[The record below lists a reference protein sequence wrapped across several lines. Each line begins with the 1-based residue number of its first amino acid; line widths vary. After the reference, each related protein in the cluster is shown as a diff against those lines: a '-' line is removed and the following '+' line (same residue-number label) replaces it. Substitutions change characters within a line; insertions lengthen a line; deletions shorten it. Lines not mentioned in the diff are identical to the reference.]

1 MLFDVSNLHVLL
13 SFFFSFDSMRSFI
26 INHNFFKFLI
36 QLLGEQKLEIEEEEH
51 LNLLEGL
58 NLWQIIQSMKIAIKM
73 L

>member
-1 MLFDVSNLHVLL
+1 
-13 SFFFSFDSMRSFI
+13 MRSFI

-36 QLLGEQKLEIEEEEH
+36 QLLGEQKLEIEEEED